1 MRRNGQRSF
10 VVFCLHVCLVAF
22 EESVIAVVCSGR
34 L

>member
-22 EESVIAVVCSGR
+22 EESVTAVVCSGR